1 MQTPLLQRYVTTVPV
16 YKEIPSKTEAF
27 SLMQLRL
34 LELQNVTLVCPE
46 GLDLSYY
53 LDLWPELHVQR
64 YRPEHFLSVQSYND
78 LVISPGFYEPFA
90 KDYEYLLIYQLDA
103 FLFSNRVVE
112 FCDLGYD
119 YYGAPWIKGFSQIRF
134 LFNRWPIR
142 LSGKRFHVGNGGLS
156 LRKIAPT
163 LDLLKRKEGH
173 VSKTFYME
181 DAFFGYWGSIDPHF
195 HACPPLVAAS
205 FSLEME
211 PDYWIKKTG
220 ELPMGIHGFE
230 VWHKDFYN
238 SLLQEKYQNLSEAYP
253 QLRNKQETTMS
264 NTPKINVRNSVIE
277 CAQSLKK
284 ENAGKYHNYGIKD
297 CIASIAA
304 TKVK

>member
-1 MQTPLLQRYVTTVPV
+1 
-16 YKEIPSKTEAF
+16 
-27 SLMQLRL
+27 
-34 LELQNVTLVCPE
+34 
-46 GLDLSYY
+46 
-53 LDLWPELHVQR
+53 
-64 YRPEHFLSVQSYND
+64 
-78 LVISPGFYEPFA
+78 VISPAFYEPFA

-103 FLFSNRVVE
+103 FLLSNRVIE

-119 YYGAPWIKGFSQIRF
+119 YYGAPWIKGFSQLRF

-142 LSGKRFHVGNGGLS
+142 LGTRRFHVGNGGLS
-156 LRKIAPT
+156 LRKISST

-173 VSKTFYME
+173 VSKSFYME
-181 DAFFGYWGSIDPHF
+181 DAFFGYWGAIEPHF

-220 ELPMGIHGFE
+220 GLPMGLHGFE
-230 VWHKDFYN
+230 IWHKDFYL
-238 SLLQEKYQNLSEAYP
+238 SLLQENYQTLSAAYP
-253 QLRNKQETTMS
+253 QLHNEPETTMS
-264 NTPKINVRNSVIE
+264 NAPKIDVRNSVLE

-284 ENAGKYHNYGIKD
+284 ENVSKYHNYGIKD

-304 TKVK
+304 TKVM